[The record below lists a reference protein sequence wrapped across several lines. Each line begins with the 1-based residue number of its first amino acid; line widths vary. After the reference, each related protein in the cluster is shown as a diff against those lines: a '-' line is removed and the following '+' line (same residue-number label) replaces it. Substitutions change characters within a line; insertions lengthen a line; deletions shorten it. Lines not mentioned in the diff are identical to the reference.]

1 MKKESRIIDCRVNG
15 EIIEEKR
22 SGKVTI
28 FVKELNC
35 HISVKAEKVDTTEKK
50 AAHVARYIE
59 VVNECRDRN
68 RD

>member
-15 EIIEEKR
+15 TVIKDN
-22 SGKVTI
+22 SKGKVSI

-35 HISVKAEKVDTTEKK
+35 YIAVKAEKVDTPEKK
-50 AAHVARYIE
+50 SAYIANYIDL
-59 VVNECRDRN
+59 VNECRDRN